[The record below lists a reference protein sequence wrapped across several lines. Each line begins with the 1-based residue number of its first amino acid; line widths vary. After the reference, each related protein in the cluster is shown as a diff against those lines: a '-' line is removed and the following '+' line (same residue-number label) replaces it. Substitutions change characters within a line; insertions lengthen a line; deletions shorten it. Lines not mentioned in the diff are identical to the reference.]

1 MASNRAG
8 EPMGQLRSS
17 VCALLIVAGCLGTGL
32 SARESNG
39 TPAAK
44 AAFAEGEAAA
54 RAGNFPEA
62 AAAFRKAITADPDFV
77 EAHQRFIDAS
87 QRQNTPED
95 RAAAATR
102 LKQMY
107 ERWAREQPKRAV
119 YPWALGVLTP
129 DIDAADALFKKAL
142 AIDPAFARANFQVAK
157 NADQRG
163 DFAAQL
169 PYLKKAVDS
178 NPEEPRYLLRFAYV
192 QRNSDPARFREL
204 AQQVVDKFPT
214 SPSAAEA
221 LYDLAEEATGAA
233 RRAYFDRLRA
243 NYPVDRYNNSAAGMN
258 ALYGDLST
266 PRDALA
272 LAREV
277 AKALPSNRTWQQR
290 AELQDAMTRAEA
302 LVAERRFADAL
313 AALDKTQRPS
323 GNHGVTWTLLR
334 ADAAAGAGLV
344 DQAYATLIDAAVIA
358 PDARIEAAL
367 SKYGSASKKSA
378 QDIEADV
385 WRARD
390 AKATVAPLFELP
402 TTRGGAPVKLADYRG
417 KLVVVAFWYPT

>member
-1 MASNRAG
+1 MS
-8 EPMGQLRSS
+8 QLRNS
-17 VCALLIVAGCLGTGL
+17 VCALLIVAGSLGTGL

-44 AAFAEGEAAA
+44 APFAEGEAAA
-54 RAGNFPEA
+54 KAGNFPEA

-77 EAHQRFIDAS
+77 EAHQRFIDTS
-87 QRQNTPED
+87 QRQNTPES
-95 RAAAATR
+95 RETATTH

-107 ERWAREQPKRAV
+107 ERWALEHPKRAV
-119 YPWALGVLTP
+119 YPWALGVLTT
-129 DIDAADALFKKAL
+129 DLDAADVLFKTAL
-142 AIDPAFARANFQVAK
+142 AIDPAFARANFQLAK

-178 NPEEPRYLLRFAYV
+178 NPEEPRYLLRYAYV
-192 QRNSDPARFREL
+192 QRKTDPARFREL
-204 AQQVVDKFPT
+204 AQQVVAKFPA

-221 LYDLAEEATGAA
+221 LYNLAEEATGAE

-243 NYPVDRYNNSAAGMN
+243 NYPVDRYNNSASAMN
-258 ALYGDLST
+258 ALYGDLSA

-277 AKALPSNRTWQQR
+277 AKALPSNRMWQQR
-290 AELQDAMTRAEA
+290 VELQDAMTRADT
-302 LVAERRFADAL
+302 LVAEKRFAEAL
-313 AALDKTQRPS
+313 AALEKTQRPS
-323 GNHGVTWTLLR
+323 GNHGVTWTLMK
-334 ADAAAGAGLV
+334 ADAAAGAGHV
-344 DQAYATLIDAAVIA
+344 DQAYTTLIDAAVIA
-358 PDARIEAAL
+358 PDARIDAAL
-367 SKYGSASKKSA
+367 RKYGSASKKSA
-378 QDIEADV
+378 QDVDADV

-402 TTRGGAPVKLADYRG
+402 SARGGAPVKLADYRG